1 MVIQCVSSIYF
12 ILLTLIIQG
21 SLSHVFLGH
30 LGNLDLAHVFNIQ
43 SKLILLE
50 TERCDLTLLKHYGKV
65 FKVFYVIWTGHLH
78 LHQS

>member
-1 MVIQCVSSIYF
+1 MYLVYYF

-43 SKLILLE
+43 SKLKLILLGI
-50 TERCDLTLLKHYGKV
+50 ERCDLTLLKHYGKV
-65 FKVFYVIWTGHLH
+65 FKVFYVIWIGHLHLH